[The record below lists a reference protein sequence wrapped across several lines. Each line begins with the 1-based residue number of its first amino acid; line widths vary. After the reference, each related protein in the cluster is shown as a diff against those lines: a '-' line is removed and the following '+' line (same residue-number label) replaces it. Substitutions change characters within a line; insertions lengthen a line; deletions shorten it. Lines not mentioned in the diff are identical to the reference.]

1 VLHIG
6 HVARGEL
13 HVGDSVSMEVD
24 KLRRLRTA
32 SNHTSTHLANFGLR
46 KVLGNHVDQKGSLVA
61 PERMRFDFVNNQ
73 PVAAE
78 QLAEVEKIVRT
89 QIKQDL
95 TVYAEPSP
103 LHVARGISGLRAVFG
118 ETYPDPVRVVS
129 IGEPVQELLD
139 NPANP
144 AWGELSVEFCGGT
157 HVTTTAIIGD
167 FAIISEEAVAK
178 GIRRIV
184 AITGD
189 AAEGAAITADA
200 FAARVKDASM
210 YSDAELAR
218 ALPAIITDLE
228 AATMS
233 VSRRATLRAAVAGL
247 QERLKAAEKNL
258 AAAARDE
265 AVKQARVIADGA
277 SNMNDQVV
285 VASIELGDDRQAL
298 QAAVKVIR
306 DRCAHASV
314 MLLGVDEAGGK
325 VSVAAAVP
333 DAHVK
338 KGLKAGDWVRDAA
351 AILGGKG
358 GGKPDSAQGGG
369 TDVSKVKD
377 AISQARTNALKLVM

>member
-1 VLHIG
+1 
-6 HVARGEL
+6 
-13 HVGDSVSMEVD
+13 
-24 KLRRLRTA
+24 
-32 SNHTSTHLANFGLR
+32 
-46 KVLGNHVDQKGSLVA
+46 
-61 PERMRFDFVNNQ
+61 MRFDFVNNQ

>member
-1 VLHIG
+1 
-6 HVARGEL
+6 
-13 HVGDSVSMEVD
+13 
-24 KLRRLRTA
+24 
-32 SNHTSTHLANFGLR
+32 
-46 KVLGNHVDQKGSLVA
+46 
-61 PERMRFDFVNNQ
+61 
-73 PVAAE
+73 
-78 QLAEVEKIVRT
+78 
-89 QIKQDL
+89 
-95 TVYAEPSP
+95 
-103 LHVARGISGLRAVFG
+103 
-118 ETYPDPVRVVS
+118 
-129 IGEPVQELLD
+129 
-139 NPANP
+139 
-144 AWGELSVEFCGGT
+144 LSVEFCGGT